1 MTVYNKFDN
10 DESTS
15 KKTSLVEAKNP
26 NFKDP
31 HYISKRGIV
40 LSIII
45 PLGLLISVL
54 LLHHIYVK
62 MFRFEHRRYDN
73 IIIDDGKLFTMDQP
87 MDFEIWAQKFAKH
100 YATIEE
106 HNKRKSVFEEHVAKM
121 VEHNKKHDNGV
132 VGHRRG
138 LNQFSDLTSEEF
150 LHRNHGN
157 NTGIY
162 FLPIGLFCHIV

>member
-1 MTVYNKFDN
+1 MTVYNKFN
-10 DESTS
+10 NESTS
-15 KKTSLVEAKNP
+15 KKASLVEAQNP

-31 HYISKRGIV
+31 YYISKRGIV
-40 LSIII
+40 LSIVI

-54 LLHHIYVK
+54 LLHHIYAK
-62 MFRFEHRRYDN
+62 MFRFEHRQYDH
-73 IIIDDGKLFTMDQP
+73 IIIDDGKVLTMDQA

-106 HNKRKSVFEEHVAKM
+106 HNKRKAVFEEHVAKM
-121 VEHNKKHDNGV
+121 IEHNKKHDNGD

-157 NTGIY
+157 KTGHFF
-162 FLPIGLFCHIV
+162 FLSEFNSSEF